1 MHDFHYNFIKK
12 SFDAELLF
20 TDTDSLACEIKSED
34 VYKELFKHKHLFD
47 FSNLSKN
54 SLSFLTMLIS
64 FLTMLIKKSKM
75 YSLKNIDGK
84 ETNTAKGV
92 SVATEFKKFKDTL
105 FNKKVMR
112 HKMRRIQA
120 KKHELGTYKINKKS

>member
-1 MHDFHYNFIKK
+1 
-12 SFDAELLF
+12 
-20 TDTDSLACEIKSED
+20 
-34 VYKELFKHKHLFD
+34 
-47 FSNLSKN
+47 
-54 SLSFLTMLIS
+54 MLIN
-64 FLTMLIKKSKM
+64 KSKM

-120 KKHELGTYKINKKS
+120 KKYKLGTYKINKKS